1 MLTSLISVIGFFYF
15 YKFVYQRLLDR
26 LFPADEQN
34 LTPKAGVR
42 S

>member
-1 MLTSLISVIGFFYF
+1 MLTSLISGIGFFYF

-26 LFPADEQN
+26 LLPEDEQD
-34 LTPKAGVR
+34 LTPKAGVQ